1 MLKTAP
7 LSVFCLEW
15 WNAITWKKS
24 LPRILQYVTF
34 SVFTHLLGLIKVDLE
49 WIFVMLVVFLSYL
62 LVAFIRFVNKLKK
75 SGIIEYPNRYPIWGT
90 LWVPAFSIG
99 PIFNV
104 HCCLDC
110 TEVIY
115 GQENLETHLC
125 NEAIQENNLF

>member
-1 MLKTAP
+1 
-7 LSVFCLEW
+7 
-15 WNAITWKKS
+15 
-24 LPRILQYVTF
+24 
-34 SVFTHLLGLIKVDLE
+34 
-49 WIFVMLVVFLSYL
+49 MLVVFLSYL

-104 HCCLDC
+104 HYCLDC
-110 TEVIY
+110 TEVVY

-125 NEAIQENNLF
+125 NEAIQENNLFEFNCTVPKTGLIHFKINAAKSFINLTESLLLKKYACILDLWMEMLQCTL